1 MKFKFIFSILTVI
14 MIAACGNNSGQKKT
28 ASSNEASIEVAKS
41 EVVEQTLPEL
51 EVGKQIDLPHNS
63 GGNVEILFQDIQKKK
78 LSDGS
83 YNLVIKIR
91 FKNNTNADFLVS
103 DIGWKLTDADSIEI
117 EESGIWDATFNDFM
131 PGMFF
136 FTTVDAGYGK
146 VEEVGY
152 HVKKGQYILNILRTK
167 MATITIE

>member
-1 MKFKFIFSILTVI
+1 MKYRFLLSVAAVI
-14 MIAACGNNSGQKKT
+14 IIAACGNNSGQKKS
-28 ASSNEASIEVAKS
+28 APANEPSTSDTKS
-41 EVVEQTLPEL
+41 EVVEQALPEL

-63 GGNVEILFQDIQKKK
+63 GGKVEILFQDIKKNK
-78 LSDGS
+78 LSDGT
-83 YNLVIKIR
+83 YNLVIKVR
-91 FKNNTNADFLVS
+91 FKNNTDSDFLVS
-103 DIGWKLTDADSIEI
+103 NIGWKLTDEDSIEI
-117 EESGIWDATFNDFM
+117 EESGIWDPTFNSFM

-152 HVKKGQYILNILRTK
+152 HVKKGKYILNILRTK